1 MISDGFV
8 GDRSGGKG
16 NRLWASGCWISDW
29 KSLNSKMLNRSVFLP
44 ILLFIYFCLAAPHKR
59 EFKILSFLSEFHY
72 LGLEKKLNDV
82 SLNMIEILN
91 FRFLILNP

>member
-1 MISDGFV
+1 MVSLVIEVEERGIGFGPLDV
-8 GDRSGGKG
+8 GFLIGK
-16 NRLWASGCWISDW
+16 ASIR
-29 KSLNSKMLNRSVFLP
+29 LNSKMLNRSVFLP

-59 EFKILSFLSEFHY
+59 EFKIFSFLSEFHY